1 MMMDF
6 SLRIL
11 QTLHQEHMA
20 TMALL
25 ERLEGTL
32 RRFDP
37 DTAPP
42 ADDPDLRR
50 VLTDTVAVLEDEIG
64 HHYQFEEDH
73 LFPRFAEAF
82 DAGIPNMLRDEHGA
96 IRPLARRMADLA
108 RGARGGG
115 FTDADWAEFVC
126 LGGELIEREVFHIQK
141 EEMGFLP
148 ALEQVVDPDDDGDLT
163 MAYAGI
169 KGG

>member
-1 MMMDF
+1 MMTAF
-6 SLRIL
+6 SLRIV
-11 QTLHQEHMA
+11 QTLHEDHMA

-32 RRFDP
+32 RRLGSGP
-37 DTAPP
+37 AP
-42 ADDPDLRR
+42 ATDDPDLSR
-50 VLTDTVAVLEDEIG
+50 VLTDAVAVLEEEIG

-73 LFPRFAEAF
+73 LFPRFAEAI
-82 DAGIPNMLRDEHGA
+82 DAGIPNMLRDEHSA
-96 IRPLARRMADLA
+96 IRPVARRMADLA
-108 RGARGGG
+108 RGARAGG
-115 FTDADWAEFVC
+115 FSDAEWGEFVR

-148 ALEQVVDPDDDGDLT
+148 ALEQVIDPDDDGDLS
-163 MAYAGI
+163 MAYAEL